1 MLKFWKVD
9 MRIKKFDSI
18 NVIPFIDVLLVL
30 LAIVLM
36 TSTFIAKGVIPVSLP
51 KASSA
56 DNQKIKKELSI
67 YIKNTGQIYL
77 DKEELIVEELI
88 NRISEE
94 QKDRPILINSDKDAK
109 FEIFVSILDTLKSN
123 EFENISIVTVKQQ

>member
-1 MLKFWKVD
+1 MK
-9 MRIKKFDSI
+9 IKKFDSI

-36 TSTFIAKGVIPVSLP
+36 TSTFIAKGVIPISLP
-51 KASSA
+51 KASSS

-88 NRISEE
+88 NRISQE

-109 FEIFVSILDTLKSN
+109 FEIFVSILDSLKSN
-123 EFENISIVTVKQQ
+123 DFENISIVTVKQQ

>member
-1 MLKFWKVD
+1 MK
-9 MRIKKFDSI
+9 IKKYDSI

-67 YIKNTGQIYL
+67 YIKDSGQIYL
-77 DKEELIVEELI
+77 DKEELIVEELLSK
-88 NRISEE
+88 ISQEE
-94 QKDRPILINSDKDAK
+94 KDRPILINSDKDAK
-109 FEIFVSILDTLKSN
+109 FEVFVSILDALKSN
-123 EFENISIVTVKQQ
+123 SFENISIVTVKQQ

>member
-1 MLKFWKVD
+1 MK
-9 MRIKKFDSI
+9 IKKYDSI

-51 KASSA
+51 KATSA

-67 YIKNTGQIYL
+67 YIKDSGQIYL
-77 DKEELIVEELI
+77 DKEELIVEELLSK
-88 NRISEE
+88 ISQEE
-94 QKDRPILINSDKDAK
+94 KDRPILINSDKDAK
-109 FEIFVSILDTLKSN
+109 FEVFVSILDALKSN
-123 EFENISIVTVKQQ
+123 SFENISIVTVKQQ

>member
-1 MLKFWKVD
+1 MK
-9 MRIKKFDSI
+9 IKKFDSI

-36 TSTFIAKGVIPVSLP
+36 TSTFIAKGVIPISLP

-88 NRISEE
+88 NRISQE